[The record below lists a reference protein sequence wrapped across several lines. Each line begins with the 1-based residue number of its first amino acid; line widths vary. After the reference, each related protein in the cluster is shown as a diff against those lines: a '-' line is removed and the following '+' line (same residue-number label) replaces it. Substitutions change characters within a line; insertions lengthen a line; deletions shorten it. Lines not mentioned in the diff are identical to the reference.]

1 MSSSAI
7 NHLLNMKKLL
17 LVLLALPFMTKLH
30 AQEIIPLYK
39 VKVPNSKPLASRE
52 KTEVGKDGILRISK
66 VSEPTLMAF
75 FPPRDKANGTAV
87 VICPGGGYGILAA
100 SHEGTDVAKVFN
112 EWGVTAFVLKYR
124 LPDDS
129 IMEQKEI
136 GPLQDAQRA
145 IQMVRMDAPKWG
157 IDKNKIGI
165 MGFSAGGHLASTAG
179 THFSKA
185 VIENVN
191 NTSLRPDFMI
201 LLYPV
206 ISFTDSLAHMGS
218 RTNLIGKNPAA
229 EKINYYSNELQVTK
243 QTPPTFLVH
252 AKDDGGVKVQ
262 NSIAFYDALQKNG
275 VPAEIHLF
283 EKGGHG
289 FGMNNKTT
297 DEKWMDWLRE
307 WMKKTKFIQ

>member
-1 MSSSAI
+1 
-7 NHLLNMKKLL
+7 MKKILFLL
-17 LVLLALPFMTKLH
+17 LVLSAMARLS
-30 AQEIIPLYK
+30 AQGIIPLYEK
-39 VKVPNSKPLASRE
+39 EIPNSKPIVNRE
-52 KTEVGKDGILRISK
+52 KSETGKDGILRISK
-66 VSEPTLMAF
+66 VSEPALMVF
-75 FPPRDKANGTAV
+75 LPPKEKANGTAV

-145 IQMVRMDAPKWG
+145 IQLVRLDAKKWG

-179 THFSKA
+179 THFNNA
-185 VIENVN
+185 VIKNIKNV
-191 NTSLRPDFMI
+191 SLRPDFMI

-218 RTNLIGKNPAA
+218 RTNLIGKNPAQ
-229 EKINYYSNELQVTK
+229 EKIKYYSNELQVTK

-275 VPAEIHLF
+275 VPSEIHLY

-289 FGMNNKTT
+289 FGMNNKTSS
-297 DEKWMDWLRE
+297 DKWMDWLQA
-307 WMKKTKFIQ
+307 WMKKNGWVK

>member
-1 MSSSAI
+1 
-7 NHLLNMKKLL
+7 MKKIFLFLL
-17 LVLLALPFMTKLH
+17 SAQCVAMSY
-30 AQEIIPLYK
+30 AQEIIPLYDK
-39 VKVPNSKPLASRE
+39 KIPGAISIANRE
-52 KTEVGKDGILRISK
+52 KSEIGKDGILRISK
-66 VSEPTLMAF
+66 VSEPTLLY
-75 FPPRDKANGTAV
+75 FPAPKDKANGTAV
-87 VICPGGGYGILAA
+87 IICPGGGYAILAA

-129 IMEQKEI
+129 TMEHKEN

-145 IQMVRMDAPKWG
+145 FQLVRNNAKKYG
-157 IDKNKIGI
+157 VEKNKIGI

-179 THFSKA
+179 THFNHPVSKDL
-185 VIENVN
+185 EHTN
-191 NTSLRPDFMI
+191 LRPDFMI

-206 ISFTDSLAHMGS
+206 ISLTDSLAHMGS
-218 RTNLIGKNPAA
+218 RTNLIGKTPTQ

-243 QTPPTFLVH
+243 ETPPTFLVH

-275 VPAEIHLF
+275 VPSEIHLF

-297 DEKWMDWLRE
+297 DEKWMDWLKV
-307 WMKKTKFIQ
+307 WMQKNGWVK